1 MTSNSAITVQIP
13 GWKSLKPLNCFHF
26 TSLLFFRGFLTSI
39 TARNSPNTHL
49 LRETQ
54 IPAQILENC
63 HPCQTKVC
71 TGLQK
76 SRQSDCKTLLVC
88 WHRVPCGWKIRF
100 SDRSNVMG
108 RPLEMPLQHKGGKIK
123 MVCQTKVCT
132 EILKTHP
139 SDRKILLAW
148 VRRIP
153 CGWKIR
159 ISDRSSATGRSNQLL
174 LWDKAT
180 RIWADFPVEMSG
192 FVQFLKI
199 RGCNSVY

>member
-71 TGLQK
+71 TELQK
-76 SRQSDCKTLLVC
+76 THQSDCKILLACVHSVSWC
-88 WHRVPCGWKIRF
+88 WKIRIP
-100 SDRSNVMG
+100 DRSNVLG
-108 RPLEMPLQHKGGKIK
+108 RSLEMSLQHKGSKIK

-153 CGWKIR
+153 WGWKIR
-159 ISDRSSATGRSNQLL
+159 ISDRS
-174 LWDKAT
+174 
-180 RIWADFPVEMSG
+180 
-192 FVQFLKI
+192 
-199 RGCNSVY
+199 GCVL